1 MLKFLCDNADK
12 SVRVDLTSIFTF
24 IGMAFCIIVAVV
36 ALVWLT
42 CFVVRLLIKTFK
54 TQVQNSY
61 DIFVENSAAKTKSKK
76 ERNAIKRKAQEER
89 KLEILN
95 MKLES
100 QERIHQMQVEK
111 LGKNLLEKEE
121 KAKEKYGIFGVSIEE
136 KPASK
141 TSKKPAKT
149 KETEAEVED
158 VDAGD
163 ELLNSNLNERMEVA
177 EEENL
182 ESESI
187 AEEPISNEIEEK
199 KDANSSSKSKKK

>member
-1 MLKFLCDNADK
+1 MLKFLCDNSDK

-158 VDAGD
+158 ADAED
-163 ELLNSNLNERMEVA
+163 ELLNSKLNEKMEVA

-187 AEEPISNEIEEK
+187 AEEPISNELSTEP
-199 KDANSSSKSKKK
+199 KSKIKSK

>member
-121 KAKEKYGIFGVSIEE
+121 KAKEKYGIFGVKGEE

-149 KETEAEVED
+149 KEIENEVED
-158 VDAGD
+158 TDAED

-177 EEENL
+177 EEANL
-182 ESESI
+182 ESETL
-187 AEEPISNEIEEK
+187 AEEPISDEIATEP
-199 KDANSSSKSKKK
+199 KSKTKSK

>member
-76 ERNAIKRKAQEER
+76 ERNAIKRKSQEER

-121 KAKEKYGIFGVSIEE
+121 KAKEKYGIFGVKGEE
-136 KPASK
+136 KTASK

-149 KETEAEVED
+149 KEIENEVED
-158 VDAGD
+158 ADAED

-177 EEENL
+177 EETNL
-182 ESESI
+182 ESETL
-187 AEEPISNEIEEK
+187 AEEPISDEIEEK
-199 KDANSSSKSKKK
+199 RDANSSSKSKKK

>member
-121 KAKEKYGIFGVSIEE
+121 KAKEKYGIFGAKTDE
-136 KPASK
+136 KLAQK

-149 KETEAEVED
+149 FDIESEVED
-158 VDAGD
+158 ADNED
-163 ELLNSNLNERMEVA
+163 ELLNSNLNEEMEVA
-177 EEENL
+177 EETNL
-182 ESESI
+182 ESETL
-187 AEEPISNEIEEK
+187 AEEPISDEIEEK